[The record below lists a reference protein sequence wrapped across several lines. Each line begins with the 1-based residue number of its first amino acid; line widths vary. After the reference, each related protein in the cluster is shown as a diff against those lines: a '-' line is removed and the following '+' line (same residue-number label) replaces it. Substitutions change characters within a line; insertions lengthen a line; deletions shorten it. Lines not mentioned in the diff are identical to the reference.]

1 MKIVNFIKLTRP
13 LNLLIIIFLQC
24 IIKIFLIDQF
34 IEESALTNFNFSL
47 FLLSTVIITAAGYI
61 INDIYD
67 EKIDEINK
75 NDSRIIN
82 KKIKSSNAIAW
93 YIAFNI
99 ISLIMILYVAWQ
111 IQKPIFSLI
120 FVYSI
125 FLLWKYSKEL
135 KTKFLRGNIV
145 ISWLIALSIIN
156 LGLFD
161 VTPVLRNDNSSI
173 IIFKVIIIYAIFSFL
188 MTLSREIIKDVE
200 DKDGDQIQNAKTLI
214 IQIGL
219 EKTKIVINSINLLV
233 LILVAC
239 WQYFQYSLSL
249 TSFENN
255 QKIEI
260 WGTDFNSIIYTSVFQ
275 VFLIFLIIKTFY
287 AKSKEDF
294 SFISRLSKIIMI
306 IGIVSIIIFTKNFI

>member
-1 MKIVNFIKLTRP
+1 MKIVNFIKLIRP

-93 YIAFNI
+93 YIALNT
-99 ISLIMILYVAWQ
+99 ISLLMILYVAWQ

-125 FLLWKYSKEL
+125 FILWKYSKDL

-145 ISWLIALSIIN
+145 VSWLIALSIIN
-156 LGLFD
+156 LALFD
-161 VTPVLRNDNSSI
+161 VVPVLRNDNSSI
-173 IIFKVIIIYAIFSFL
+173 IIFKVIIIYAVFSFL
-188 MTLSREIIKDVE
+188 MTLSREIIKDTE

-214 IQIGL
+214 IQLGL
-219 EKTKIVINSINLLV
+219 EKTKIVINAINLLV
-233 LILVAC
+233 LTLVAS
-239 WQYFQYSLSL
+239 WQYFQYSISL
-249 TSFENN
+249 TSFEND

-260 WGTDFNSIIYTSVFQ
+260 WGTDFNSIIYTCVLQ

-306 IGIVSIIIFTKNFI
+306 IGIVSIIVFTKNFV

>member
-1 MKIVNFIKLTRP
+1 MKIFNFIKLTRP

-34 IEESALTNFNFSL
+34 IKESALTNFNFSL
-47 FLLSTVIITAAGYI
+47 FLLSTVLITAAGYI

-145 ISWLIALSIIN
+145 VSWLIALSIIN
-156 LGLFD
+156 LALFD
-161 VTPVLRNDNSSI
+161 VVPVLRNDNSSI
-173 IIFKVIIIYAIFSFL
+173 IIFKVIIIYAVFSFL
-188 MTLSREIIKDVE
+188 MTLSREIIKDTE

-214 IQIGL
+214 IQLGL
-219 EKTKIVINSINLLV
+219 EKTKIVINAINILV
-233 LILVAC
+233 LTSVAC

-249 TSFENN
+249 TSFEND

-260 WGTDFNSIIYTSVFQ
+260 WGTDFNSIIYTCVLQ
-275 VFLIFLIIKTFY
+275 VFLLFLIMKTFY

-306 IGIVSIIIFTKNFI
+306 IGILSIIVFTKNFV

>member
-24 IIKIFLIDQF
+24 IIKIFLINQF
-34 IEESALTNFNFSL
+34 IEESALTNYNFSL

-75 NDSRIIN
+75 NDYRIIN

-93 YIAFNI
+93 YMALNI
-99 ISLIMILYVAWQ
+99 ISLLMILYVAWQ

-125 FLLWKYSKEL
+125 FILWKYSKDL

-145 ISWLIALSIIN
+145 VSWLIALSIIN
-156 LGLFD
+156 LALFD
-161 VTPVLRNDNSSI
+161 VVPVLRNDNSSI
-173 IIFKVIIIYAIFSFL
+173 IIFKVIIIYAVFSFL

-219 EKTKIVINSINLLV
+219 EKTKIVINAINLLV
-233 LILVAC
+233 LTLVAY

-249 TSFENN
+249 TSFEND

-260 WGTDFNSIIYTSVFQ
+260 WGTDVNSIIYTCVLQ
-275 VFLIFLIIKTFY
+275 VFLLFLIIKIFY

-306 IGIVSIIIFTKNFI
+306 IGILSIIVFTKNFV

>member
-93 YIAFNI
+93 YIALNAV
-99 ISLIMILYVAWQ
+99 SLLMILYVAWQ

-120 FVYSI
+120 FVYSVFI
-125 FLLWKYSKEL
+125 LWKYSKEL

-145 ISWLIALSIIN
+145 VSWLIALSIIN
-156 LGLFD
+156 LALFD
-161 VTPVLRNDNSSI
+161 VIPVLRNDNSSI
-173 IIFKVIIIYAIFSFL
+173 IIFKIIIIYAVFSFL
-188 MTLSREIIKDVE
+188 MTLSRELIKDTE

-214 IQIGL
+214 IQLGL
-219 EKTKIVINSINLLV
+219 EKTKIVINAINLIV
-233 LILVAC
+233 LTLVAC
-239 WQYFQYSLSL
+239 WQYFQYSLYL
-249 TSFENN
+249 TSFEND

-260 WGTDFNSIIYTSVFQ
+260 WGTDFNSIIYTCVLQ
-275 VFLIFLIIKTFY
+275 VFLIFLIVKTFY
-287 AKSKEDF
+287 AKLKEDF

-306 IGIVSIIIFTKNFI
+306 IGILSIIVFTKNFV

>member
-1 MKIVNFIKLTRP
+1 MKIFNFIKLTRP
-13 LNLLIIIFLQC
+13 QNLLIIIFLQC

-47 FLLSTVIITAAGYI
+47 FLLSTVLITAAGYI

-82 KKIKSSNAIAW
+82 KKIKSSNAIVW

-145 ISWLIALSIIN
+145 VSWLIALSIIN
-156 LGLFD
+156 LALFD
-161 VTPVLRNDNSSI
+161 VVPVLENDNSSI
-173 IIFKVIIIYAIFSFL
+173 IIFKIIIIYAVFSFL
-188 MTLSREIIKDVE
+188 MTLSREIIKDTE

-219 EKTKIVINSINLLV
+219 EKTKIVINAINLLV
-233 LILVAC
+233 LTLVAY

-249 TSFENN
+249 TNFEND

-275 VFLIFLIIKTFY
+275 VFLFFLIIKTFY

-306 IGIVSIIIFTKNFI
+306 IGIVSIIVFTKNFV

>member
-1 MKIVNFIKLTRP
+1 MKIVNLIKLTRP

-24 IIKIFLIDQF
+24 IIKIFLINQF

-93 YIAFNI
+93 YIALNT
-99 ISLIMILYVAWQ
+99 ISLLMILYVTLQ

-125 FLLWKYSKEL
+125 FILWKYSKEL

-145 ISWLIALSIIN
+145 VSWLIALSIIN
-156 LGLFD
+156 LALFD
-161 VTPVLRNDNSSI
+161 VVPVIRNDNSSI
-173 IIFKVIIIYAIFSFL
+173 IIFKVIIIYAVFSFL

-214 IQIGL
+214 IQLGL
-219 EKTKIVINSINLLV
+219 EKTKIVINAINLLV
-233 LILVAC
+233 LTLVAS

-249 TSFENN
+249 TSFEND

-260 WGTDFNSIIYTSVFQ
+260 WGTDFNSIIYTCVLQ
-275 VFLIFLIIKTFY
+275 VFLLFLIMKTFY

-306 IGIVSIIIFTKNFI
+306 IGIVSIIIFTKNFV

>member
-1 MKIVNFIKLTRP
+1 MKIFNFIKLTRP
-13 LNLLIIIFLQC
+13 QNLLIIIFLQC

-34 IEESALTNFNFSL
+34 IKESALTNFNFSL
-47 FLLSTVIITAAGYI
+47 FLLSTVLITAAGYI

-145 ISWLIALSIIN
+145 VSWLIALSIIN
-156 LGLFD
+156 LALFD
-161 VTPVLRNDNSSI
+161 IVPVLGNDNSSI
-173 IIFKVIIIYAIFSFL
+173 IIFKVIIIYAVFSFL
-188 MTLSREIIKDVE
+188 MTLSREIIKDTE

-214 IQIGL
+214 IQLGL
-219 EKTKIVINSINLLV
+219 EKTKIVINAINLLV
-233 LILVAC
+233 LTLVAC

-249 TSFENN
+249 TSFEND

-260 WGTDFNSIIYTSVFQ
+260 WGTDFNSIIYTCVLQ
-275 VFLIFLIIKTFY
+275 VFLLFLIMKTFY

-306 IGIVSIIIFTKNFI
+306 IGILSIIVFTKNFV